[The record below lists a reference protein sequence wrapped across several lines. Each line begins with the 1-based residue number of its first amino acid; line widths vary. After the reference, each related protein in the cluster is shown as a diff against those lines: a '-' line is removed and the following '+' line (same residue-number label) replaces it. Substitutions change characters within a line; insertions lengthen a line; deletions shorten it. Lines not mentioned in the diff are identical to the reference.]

1 MAAQE
6 DTRSPEVKGHFDVI
20 VVGAGQAGLAIGYH
34 LAQRGYRF
42 TILEAAAE
50 TGAAWRGRWDSLKLF
65 TPVRYNALPGVPF
78 PGDANSYPGR
88 DEVADY
94 LADYAAG
101 FELPIEFNSSVRSIR
116 RAENG
121 YLVELED
128 RAYEA
133 DQVVVA
139 TGPFQVP
146 NVPEIAKR
154 LDPDV
159 VQFHSVDYRSPEQ
172 VPSGPVVVVGGG
184 NTGYQIAEEL
194 ARSHEVHLSV
204 GSRQLPLPQRIL
216 GRDLFWLL
224 ETTGLM
230 AKTKESRIGRRAQ
243 GRDTLVGSS
252 PRALRRRH
260 GVQLHPRV
268 IDASGTEVTFSD
280 GTRLTV
286 SSVIWATGFKLDF
299 SWIDLPVFDE
309 HGQVIHQR
317 GVTPCPGFYFLGL
330 TWQHTRG
337 SALLGWVKDDAEY
350 IAQQIDAFARA
361 KGSKSGDDST
371 DSIKIA
377 QEN

>member
-6 DTRSPEVKGHFDVI
+6 DTRSPDVKRDFDVI
-20 VVGAGQAGLAIGYH
+20 VVGAGQAGLAIGH
-34 LAQRGYRF
+34 PLAQRGHRF

-50 TGAAWRGRWDSLKLF
+50 PGAAWRGRWDSLKLF
-65 TPVRYNALPGVPF
+65 TPVRYDALPGLAF
-78 PGDANSYPGR
+78 PGHPDSYPGR

-94 LADYAAG
+94 LADYADR
-101 FELPIEFNSSVRSIR
+101 FQLPIEFNSRVRSIR
-116 RAENG
+116 RAEKG
-121 YLVELED
+121 HLVELDD

-159 VQFHSVDYRSPEQ
+159 VQFHSADYRSPEQ
-172 VPSGPVVVVGGG
+172 VPPGQVLLVGGG

-194 ARSHEVHLSV
+194 ARSHDVHLSI
-204 GSRQLPLPQRIL
+204 GSRQLPLPQRVL

-286 SSVIWATGFKLDF
+286 RSVIWATGFKLDF

-309 HGQVIHQR
+309 QGQVVHQR

-350 IAQQIDAFARA
+350 IARQIDAFARA
-361 KGSKSGDDST
+361 KRSDDSRN
-371 DSIKIA
+371 SIKIA
-377 QEN
+377 QNI